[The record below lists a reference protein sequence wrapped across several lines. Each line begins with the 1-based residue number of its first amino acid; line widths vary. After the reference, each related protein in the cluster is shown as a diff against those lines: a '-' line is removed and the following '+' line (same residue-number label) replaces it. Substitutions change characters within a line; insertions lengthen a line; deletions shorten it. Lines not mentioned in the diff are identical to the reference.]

1 MDDAG
6 LAENHEGQTMKRWFL
21 CRKKAVT
28 TALVIIVVLVAVIL
42 FAILA
47 IFIPK
52 IPENVWRNIGYP
64 GISLL
69 SFIGASSVIIPIPY
83 TVVLF
88 GIASTFNPFLLAIAA
103 GLGAAG
109 GELVGY
115 GLGYAG
121 RHAVGKKRRRQLD
134 AMLSIFERFGV
145 LAVFIFAL
153 TPLPDDLLFIPLGL
167 MHYSLWRAFA
177 ASVAG
182 KFAMSLIIAYMGKAA
197 GELFD
202 GWMLAAVVA
211 VILALVM
218 VAMFRIDWV
227 KVAERYAPR
236 KRRVGRAFKSA

>member
-1 MDDAG
+1 M
-6 LAENHEGQTMKRWFL
+6 MKHWFL
-21 CRKKAVT
+21 FRKGTVP
-28 TALVIIVVLVAVIL
+28 TALIIIIVLAVVIL
-42 FAILA
+42 FAMLA
-47 IFIPK
+47 IAIPK
-52 IPENVWRNIGYP
+52 ISGDVWKNIGYP

-83 TVVLF
+83 TVILF
-88 GIASTFNPFLLAIAA
+88 GIARDFNPFLLAIAA
-103 GLGAAG
+103 SLGAAG

-167 MHYSLWRAFA
+167 MHYSLWRAFTA
-177 ASVAG
+177 CVAG
-182 KFAMSLIIAYMGKAA
+182 KFVMSLIIAYMGKAA

-211 VILALVM
+211 VILALV
-218 VAMFRIDWV
+218 VVVMFRIDWV
-227 KVAERYAPR
+227 KVAERYVPR
-236 KRRVGRAFKSA
+236 KRKK

>member
-1 MDDAG
+1 
-6 LAENHEGQTMKRWFL
+6 MKRWFS

-28 TALVIIVVLVAVIL
+28 TAPIIVVVLAVVVL
-42 FAILA
+42 FATLA
-47 IFIPK
+47 IAIPK
-52 IPENVWRNIGYP
+52 IPENVWKNIGYP

-83 TVVLF
+83 TVILL
-88 GIASTFNPFLLAIAA
+88 GIAPAFNPLLLAIAA

-121 RHAVGKKRRRQLD
+121 RHVAGKKRHRQLD

-167 MHYSLWRAFA
+167 MHYSLWRAFTA
-177 ASVAG
+177 CVAV
-182 KFAMSLIIAYMGKAA
+182 KFAMSFIIAYTGKAA

-211 VILALVM
+211 VILVLVM
-218 VAMFRIDWV
+218 VVMFRIDWV
-227 KVAERYAPR
+227 KVAERYVPR
-236 KRRVGRAFKSA
+236 KRKK

>member
-1 MDDAG
+1 
-6 LAENHEGQTMKRWFL
+6 MKGWVLF
-21 CRKKAVT
+21 RKKAFAN
-28 TALVIIVVLVAVIL
+28 ALIIVVVLVVVIL
-42 FAILA
+42 FATLA
-47 IFIPK
+47 IVISK
-52 IPENVWRNIGYP
+52 VSENVWNNIGYP

-83 TVVLF
+83 AVILL
-88 GIASTFNPFLLAIAA
+88 GIAHAFNPLLLAIAA

-167 MHYSLWRAFA
+167 MHYSLWKAFTA
-177 ASVAG
+177 CVAG
-182 KFAMSLIIAYMGKAA
+182 KFVMSLIIAYMGKAA
-197 GELFD
+197 SELFD
-202 GWMLAAVVA
+202 GWMLAVV
-211 VILALVM
+211 VGVLMVLVV

-236 KRRVGRAFKSA
+236 KGKIGRAFKPA